1 MLKFSSVKFNF
12 SNCIPNIWE
21 LIVVV
26 LSVEYDG
33 SGGKQR
39 EVFNFW
45 AAANSSPATNLKQL
59 LLLPEVFLLSV
70 FLYFTFSP
78 QATAAAVRYF
88 YPKIC
93 IDINPPPTKLVD
105 IFLSHKM
112 KDSIWI
118 LLLRGLKYF
127 HSKIWLLLLSPLGE
141 RRGRVLFFHRLG
153 RWICLRQKMSR
164 LRCWSCSLVFSNGW
178 HTASTILQ

>member
-1 MLKFSSVKFNF
+1 M
-12 SNCIPNIWE
+12 
-21 LIVVV
+21 
-26 LSVEYDG
+26 
-33 SGGKQR
+33 
-39 EVFNFW
+39 
-45 AAANSSPATNLKQL
+45 L

-141 RRGRVLFFHRLG
+141 RRGRGVIFSPTGEMDLFEAENVKVEVLVLLSSVFQRLTQSKYNFA
-153 RWICLRQKMSR
+153 IVLLSCLISE
-164 LRCWSCSLVFSNGW
+164 V
-178 HTASTILQ
+178 T